1 MTPSHQA
8 QYSRSSVQR
17 YTGISG
23 EGDADIR
30 QNNFSNEFR
39 ALVGND
45 DLVVVRRGHLDG
57 RAMERGPVLLL
68 AEVEQHAVD
77 ALLRAGTGI

>member
-1 MTPSHQA
+1 
-8 QYSRSSVQR
+8 VQR

-39 ALVGND
+39 ALVGNEKI
-45 DLVVVRRGHLDG
+45 
-57 RAMERGPVLLL
+57 A
-68 AEVEQHAVD
+68 
-77 ALLRAGTGI
+77 